1 MALIN
6 LKVHGEN
13 LECDIVEFELESGQ
27 VLFLDLMFF
36 GLNIGGLEQKE
47 LWEENRNVD
56 EKYDE
61 N

>member
-1 MALIN
+1 M
-6 LKVHGEN
+6 KVHGEN